1 MKTIIILSTL
11 IVAATVSSTAVA
23 EQVCNYSTVQLATN
37 DRFEV
42 LGYSV
47 KDKRTGLTWKRCSEG
62 QTWNDSSNS
71 CDGELTQRNWLEAS
85 QQVPD
90 GWRLPNI
97 KELVSI
103 MEYGCANPAIN
114 LSVFPATPVGT
125 YWSSTAATR
134 SPLRRVDNSTW
145 SLSTQDG
152 TTDQRF
158 RSTELYVRLVKVD
171 TAE

>member
-1 MKTIIILSTL
+1 MKAITILSTL
-11 IVAATVSSTAVA
+11 MVAATFSSTAVA
-23 EQVCNYSTVQLATN
+23 EQVCNNNTVQLATN
-37 DRFEV
+37 DRFET
-42 LGYSV
+42 LGDSV

-62 QTWNDSSNS
+62 QVWSDSSNS
-71 CDGELTQRNWLEAS
+71 CDGELVQRNWLEAT
-85 QQVPD
+85 QQVSD

-114 LSVFPATPVGT
+114 LSVFPATPVGS

-134 SPLRRVDNSTW
+134 SPFREVSGSTW
-145 SLSTQDG
+145 NLTTQDG
-152 TTDQRF
+152 TTGQRT
-158 RSTELYVRLVKVD
+158 RNAELYVRLVKVD